1 MQFIPA
7 ANNSHGFVS
16 PTAIEEN
23 WKSRFEFLY
32 NETEDFVFPVILHP
46 DTSGMAH
53 VIGMID
59 RVITWLKQK
68 GDEVE
73 FVTFENCAKEWKDK
87 QDK

>member
-1 MQFIPA
+1 
-7 ANNSHGFVS
+7 
-16 PTAIEEN
+16 
-23 WKSRFEFLY
+23 
-32 NETEDFVFPVILHP
+32 
-46 DTSGMAH
+46 MAH

-73 FVTFENCAKEWKDK
+73 FVTYENCAREWKAK